1 MRDIPFQRSIYHAS
15 ADFAHW
21 RMTHRSPGVGGYGFR
36 GPRACPWG
44 SILGVFLI
52 IFLFIRPG
60 LAQTSDELKNL
71 RKEMESLKE
80 NQKAIQKDL
89 QEIKSILRA
98 RGLLE
103 EDPQNLFIDLS
114 GKPFKGDKN
123 AKLILIEFS
132 EYE

>member
-1 MRDIPFQRSIYHAS
+1 MKKSYVNI
-15 ADFAHW
+15 
-21 RMTHRSPGVGGYGFR
+21 
-36 GPRACPWG
+36 
-44 SILGVFLI
+44 ILGVFLI

-80 NQKAIQKDL
+80 SQRMIQKDL
-89 QEIKSILRA
+89 QEIKKVLRA
-98 RGLLE
+98 GGLLE
-103 EDPQNLFIDLS
+103 EDPQNLFIDFS

>member
-1 MRDIPFQRSIYHAS
+1 MKKSYVNI
-15 ADFAHW
+15 
-21 RMTHRSPGVGGYGFR
+21 
-36 GPRACPWG
+36 
-44 SILGVFLI
+44 ILGVFLI

-71 RKEMESLKE
+71 RKEIEVLKE
-80 NQKAIQKDL
+80 SQRTIQKDL
-89 QEIKSILRA
+89 QEIKSVLRA

-123 AKLILIEFS
+123 AKLILMEFS

>member
-1 MRDIPFQRSIYHAS
+1 MKKSYVNI
-15 ADFAHW
+15 
-21 RMTHRSPGVGGYGFR
+21 
-36 GPRACPWG
+36 
-44 SILGVFLI
+44 ILGVFLI

-80 NQKAIQKDL
+80 NQKATQKDL

-123 AKLILIEFS
+123 AKVILIEFS

>member
-1 MRDIPFQRSIYHAS
+1 MTRRFLKGWIGWTLFFLLCAS
-15 ADFAHW
+15 QGFAQ
-21 RMTHRSPGVGGYGFR
+21 PGEE
-36 GPRACPWG
+36 
-44 SILGVFLI
+44 I
-52 IFLFIRPG
+52 
-60 LAQTSDELKNL
+60 KNL

-80 NQKAIQKDL
+80 NQKAIQKEL
-89 QEIKSILRA
+89 QEIKGVLRA

-114 GKPFKGDKN
+114 GKPFKGNKN

>member
-1 MRDIPFQRSIYHAS
+1 MKKSYANI
-15 ADFAHW
+15 
-21 RMTHRSPGVGGYGFR
+21 
-36 GPRACPWG
+36 
-44 SILGVFLI
+44 ILGVFLI

-123 AKLILIEFS
+123 AKVILIEFS

>member
-1 MRDIPFQRSIYHAS
+1 MKKSYVNI
-15 ADFAHW
+15 
-21 RMTHRSPGVGGYGFR
+21 
-36 GPRACPWG
+36 
-44 SILGVFLI
+44 ILGVFLI

-60 LAQTSDELKNL
+60 LAQTSDESKNL
-71 RKEMESLKE
+71 RKEIEALKE
-80 NQKAIQKDL
+80 SQKTIQKDL
-89 QEIKSILRA
+89 QEIKSVLRA

-123 AKLILIEFS
+123 AKLILMEFS

>member
-1 MRDIPFQRSIYHAS
+1 MKKSYVNI
-15 ADFAHW
+15 
-21 RMTHRSPGVGGYGFR
+21 
-36 GPRACPWG
+36 
-44 SILGVFLI
+44 ILGVFLI

-80 NQKAIQKDL
+80 NQKVIQKDL

>member
-1 MRDIPFQRSIYHAS
+1 MKKSYANI
-15 ADFAHW
+15 
-21 RMTHRSPGVGGYGFR
+21 
-36 GPRACPWG
+36 
-44 SILGVFLI
+44 ILGVFLI

-71 RKEMESLKE
+71 RKEMESVKE
-80 NQKAIQKDL
+80 DQKAIQKDL
-89 QEIKSILRA
+89 QEIKNVLRA

-123 AKLILIEFS
+123 AKLILMEFS